1 MVGDRGLFV
10 TVDGPSGVGKTTVSR
25 LLGLKLEAQGLDVL
39 VTATPSG
46 SKLGS
51 LARGCTYK
59 LRGMALTCLVAADRY
74 HHDWEVVRPALAG
87 GAVVVCDRYVPSS
100 LVLDVLDGIEP
111 KVVQTLYGA
120 ITVPD
125 VAIVLTG
132 DPAVCATRAGMR
144 GRYSRFHSTNED
156 DARREKILFD
166 TATTLLIKAGY
177 RTHEHDIGRTS
188 AHEVADAL
196 ISIVLNAKEGL
207 S

>member
-120 ITVPD
+120 IT
-125 VAIVLTG
+125 
-132 DPAVCATRAGMR
+132 R
-144 GRYSRFHSTNED
+144 
-156 DARREKILFD
+156 ARRGDCADRRPGRLRH
-166 TATTLLIKAGY
+166 TCGHAG
-177 RTHEHDIGRTS
+177 
-188 AHEVADAL
+188 EVQQVSLD
-196 ISIVLNAKEGL
+196 E
-207 S
+207 

>member
-144 GRYSRFHSTNED
+144 GGTAGFTRRMRTTRAAKRCCSTPPPPYSSKPGT
-156 DARREKILFD
+156 
-166 TATTLLIKAGY
+166 
-177 RTHEHDIGRTS
+177 GRTNMTS
-188 AHEVADAL
+188 V
-196 ISIVLNAKEGL
+196 VPQPTR
-207 S
+207 